1 MFESIPM
8 MRHELHFGDRLVRAF
23 RERPANFDALIRATA
38 AAHPAAVAFV
48 HGARRLTYA
57 ELDAAL
63 SRVAGNIAARGIAAG
78 ARVGVLCEASIEFML
93 ATFGAMRR
101 GVIPVPIGIRLQ
113 APELEYVVRH
123 CGMQALVFD
132 AALAN
137 LLPSGERAP
146 GLRHRIAVGSAVA
159 GAEPFEQLLAPIE
172 FEPAP
177 IGEED
182 LALIMYTSGTT
193 GKPKGAML
201 PHLALVHSAMHFQ
214 RCLGHD
220 AATRALLAIPPS
232 HISGLGAVVMPML
245 RAGGCTVISQAFKAG
260 TFLRQMAAER
270 CTFTVLV
277 PAMYKLCLMEPDF
290 ASHDLSAWRVGIYGG
305 AIMPPATI
313 AELMEKLPHL
323 QVVNGYGATE
333 TASPAAVMPLGD
345 TAAHPDSVGKTV
357 ACGDIRILD
366 DDGREVPTGSS
377 GELWIGGPMVAKG
390 YWNDERATRESFVG
404 GYWRS
409 GDIGSIDAQ
418 GYVRILDRKK
428 DMINRGGYKVFSAE
442 VEGVLARH
450 PDIVES
456 VIVPYP
462 DAVLGERVFAFI
474 CARRADL
481 TGEEVR
487 SFCRPLIADYKLP
500 ELFRIGSEPLLR
512 NQNGKFDKPALR
524 ALASRFM
531 PA

>member
-8 MRHELHFGDRLVRAF
+8 MRHELHFGDRMVRAF

-38 AAHPAAVAFV
+38 ATCPAASAFV
-48 HGARRLTYA
+48 HGQRRLTYA
-57 ELDAAL
+57 EFDAAL
-63 SRVAGNIAARGIAAG
+63 SRVAGNLAARGITAG
-78 ARVGVLCEASIEFML
+78 ARVGVLCEAGIEFML

-101 GVIPVPIGIRLQ
+101 GAIPVPIGIRLQ
-113 APELEYVVRH
+113 APELEYVVQH
-123 CGMQALVFD
+123 CGMEALVFD
-132 AALAN
+132 AALEH
-137 LLPSGERAP
+137 LLPSRDRAP
-146 GLRHRIAVGSAVA
+146 GLRHRFAVGGDS
-159 GAEPFEQLLAPIE
+159 FERLLAPIE
-172 FEPAP
+172 FEPAS

-214 RCLGHD
+214 LCLGHD
-220 AATRALLAIPPS
+220 STTRALLAIPPS

-245 RAGGCTVISQAFKAG
+245 RAGGCTVISPAFKAG
-260 TFLRQMAAER
+260 AFLRQMAAER

-333 TASPAAVMPLGD
+333 TASPAAVMPLGH

-366 DDGREVPTGSS
+366 DDGREVPTSAS
-377 GELWIGGPMVAKG
+377 GELWIGGPMIAKG
-390 YWNDERATRESFVG
+390 YWSDAQATRESFVG

-442 VEGVLARH
+442 VEGALARH

-474 CARRADL
+474 CSRRADL
-481 TGEEVR
+481 TAEEVR

-524 ALASRFM
+524 ALARRFM
-531 PA
+531 SA